1 MIAKR
6 LSNTFQPASGTLG
19 TISSILLIFY
29 VLDSVEVGMSKT
41 EAADGLHGVQF
52 RVFFD
57 LEVIDGEQTMDQL
70 RASLK
75 QKILVK
81 GYGGEYRGAQAKFW
95 FDILEDENYSGMGNV
110 IAYIAEVF
118 MKVDKRTE
126 LSLPD
131 LHEFIRSEK
140 CRVLYNVIEQ
150 GETLNDK
157 IGKI

>member
-1 MIAKR
+1 
-6 LSNTFQPASGTLG
+6 
-19 TISSILLIFY
+19 
-29 VLDSVEVGMSKT
+29 
-41 EAADGLHGVQF
+41 
-52 RVFFD
+52 
-57 LEVIDGEQTMDQL
+57 MDQL

-95 FDILEDENYSGMGNV
+95 FDILEDENYSGIGNV

-131 LHEFIRSEK
+131 LQEFIRSEK

-157 IGKI
+157 IGMIHNSQFFQCLVNKVGATSRWSFVRIPHVAA

>member
-1 MIAKR
+1 LNWLQKI
-6 LSNTFQPASGTLG
+6 
-19 TISSILLIFY
+19 
-29 VLDSVEVGMSKT
+29 VEMSKT
-41 EAADGLHGVQF
+41 EAAEGIHGVQF

-57 LEVIDGEQTMDQL
+57 LEVIDGEQTLDQL

-81 GYGGEYRGAQAKFW
+81 DYGGEYRGAQAKFW

-118 MKVDKRTE
+118 MKIEKRTE

-131 LHEFIRSEK
+131 LQEFIRSEK

-150 GETLNDK
+150 GETINDR
-157 IGKI
+157 IGFYCIPKDRLCHFATALLEKHAQSDSIF